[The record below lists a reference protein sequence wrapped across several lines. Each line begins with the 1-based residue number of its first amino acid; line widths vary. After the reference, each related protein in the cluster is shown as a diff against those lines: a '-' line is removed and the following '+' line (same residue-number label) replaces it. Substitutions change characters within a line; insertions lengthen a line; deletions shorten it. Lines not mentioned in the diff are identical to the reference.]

1 MRLAGIKRHA
11 LLAPFTDHQDA
22 INVLPN
28 VDFLLTIADWR
39 AVQCGHRSQDYRLR
53 VGLYDNA
60 GADLLGQIPTN
71 AANSV
76 LPSPAQSATT
86 SHSIGPPVV
95 STIVAPPLV
104 VWMPVTFRFIWT
116 LPPLRRTRS
125 MHISATL
132 GGRT

>member
-39 AVQCGHRSQDYRLR
+39 AVQCGHRSQDYRLG

-60 GADLLGQIPTN
+60 GADLLGQVDPDKR
-71 AANSV
+71 SQLGV
-76 LPSPAQSATT
+76 AQSGAKRNHIALDWPACRFDYRCSTT
-86 SHSIGPPVV
+86 CRLDAGHLPVHMDSSTVETHSIH
-95 STIVAPPLV
+95 AYL
-104 VWMPVTFRFIWT
+104 
-116 LPPLRRTRS
+116 
-125 MHISATL
+125 
-132 GGRT
+132 